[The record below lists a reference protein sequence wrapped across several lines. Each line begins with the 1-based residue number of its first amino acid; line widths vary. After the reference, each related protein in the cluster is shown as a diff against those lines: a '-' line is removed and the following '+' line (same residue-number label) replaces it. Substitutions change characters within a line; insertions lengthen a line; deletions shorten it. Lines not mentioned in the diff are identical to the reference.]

1 MFELLFLLLP
11 IAAAYGY
18 YMGRVFSRSKKQE
31 EKNNQNTNY
40 LRGVEY
46 LLDNKQD
53 KAVDKFIA
61 YLNESDPSFESGLAL
76 GNLFRKRGEVDKAI
90 SLHEKMAADP
100 NLEDSEHELSQLELA
115 RDFTSAGLLDR
126 AEAILRTLVE
136 IPRQR
141 ASSAALLLK
150 VYERERDF
158 DKAIAVALEHRDVL
172 GASVSRELGQY
183 YCERASSL
191 QLQGKTQEAIAAYKY
206 ALDIFPNSLRARLE
220 LAQIL
225 INQKLLKEA
234 YGYIKE
240 ASTLDSHSGL
250 LFLDYLVQC
259 FPNKADPQYRFALE
273 DLIHHTHSASAMVEL
288 VRVTE
293 QNSGVS
299 DAEAMLLSYIKEKNN
314 LKLYSALMGVRSR
327 DNKGNSG
334 DALMQLKSLVDAQLA
349 SAQRFICHNCGFESR
364 MMFWQCPSCRKWESL
379 KPRVGLDGD

>member
-1 MFELLFLLLP
+1 MFEVLFLLLP

-31 EKNNQNTNY
+31 EKNTQNTNY

-61 YLNESDPSFESGLAL
+61 YLNASDPSFESGLAL

-90 SLHEKMAADP
+90 SLHDKMASDP
-100 NLEDSEHELSQLELA
+100 NLEESEHELSQLELA

-126 AEAILRTLVE
+126 AEAILKTLVE

-141 ASSAALLLK
+141 SRSAALLLK

-158 DKAIAVALEHRDVL
+158 DRAIGVALEHRDVL
-172 GASVSRELGQY
+172 GASVNRELGQY
-183 YCERASSL
+183 YCERANSL
-191 QLQGKTQEAIAAYKY
+191 LLHGKTQEAVAAYKY
-206 ALDIFPNSLRARLE
+206 ALDVFANSLRARLE

-225 INQKLLKEA
+225 INQKKLKEA
-234 YGYIKE
+234 YSYLKQ
-240 ASTLDSHSGL
+240 ASSLDSRSGL
-250 LFLDYLVQC
+250 LCLDYLIQC

-273 DLIHHTHSASAMVEL
+273 DLIHHTHSAAAMVEL

-293 QNSGVS
+293 QNSGVT
-299 DAEAMLLSYIKEKNN
+299 DAEAMLLSFIKEKNN
-314 LKLYSALMGVRSR
+314 LKLYSALMGLRSR
-327 DNKGNSG
+327 ENNVAQG

-349 SAQRFICHNCGFESR
+349 QAQRFACHNCGFESR

-379 KPRVGLDGD
+379 KTRVGLDGD